1 MDDEDRKIVD
11 QIVRA
16 ADVIAMDAARVPTR
30 MTIKQRAE
38 SIGHL
43 ARLLLERQDK
53 KT

>member
-1 MDDEDRKIVD
+1 MDDDDRKIVS

-16 ADVIAMDAARVPTR
+16 ADVIAMDAERGPSR

-38 SIGHL
+38 GIGHL
-43 ARLLLERQDK
+43 ARLLLERQSK

>member
-43 ARLLLERQDK
+43 ARLLLERQEK
-53 KT
+53 KA